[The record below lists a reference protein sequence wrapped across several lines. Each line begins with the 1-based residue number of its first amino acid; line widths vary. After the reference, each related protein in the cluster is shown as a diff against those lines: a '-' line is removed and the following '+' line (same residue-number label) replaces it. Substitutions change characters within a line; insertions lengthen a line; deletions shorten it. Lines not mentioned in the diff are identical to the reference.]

1 MKKAINR
8 FISAAV
14 AAAMLFCTTIS
25 GVSAAESG
33 KYDAVVSI
41 A

>member
-14 AAAMLFCTTIS
+14 AAAMLFCTIIS
-25 GVSAAESG
+25 GVSAELG
-33 KYDAVVSI
+33 TYDAVVSI